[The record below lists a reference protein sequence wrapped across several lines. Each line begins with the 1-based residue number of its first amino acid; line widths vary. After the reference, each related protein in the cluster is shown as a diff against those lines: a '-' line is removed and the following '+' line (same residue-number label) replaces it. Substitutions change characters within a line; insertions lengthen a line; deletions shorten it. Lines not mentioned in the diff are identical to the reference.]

1 MKTLIQLKEE
11 SEVFLKQS
19 RRGYTRDQQIIDA
32 TLARDYVLSLN
43 TFYKKEPSG
52 EIMDL
57 MKRLTEIK
65 RRIENKIKR
74 PLRASEL

>member
-1 MKTLIQLKEE
+1 MKNLNQLSKEVE
-11 SEVFLKQS
+11 SFLKQS

-32 TLARDYVLSLN
+32 TLARDYVLALN
-43 TFYKKEPSG
+43 SHYKKKPSK

-57 MKRLTEIK
+57 MKSLTKIK
-65 RRIENKIKR
+65 QRIENKIKR